1 MSNER
6 ILIILPNPEVGQILE
21 RAVLTPIGYQV
32 TFVSEWKSAE
42 KILLG
47 NPPDLIIASNT
58 LEGKDCIDQVKG
70 LFERYPFM
78 PILLLPDNHSE
89 KLAIEAFHQGFSD
102 YLEPP
107 LRAQD
112 IQNTVDRALKR
123 RYKLQEMIHL
133 STTRGTKELQ
143 QRVNGLEAIQRIG
156 HKVTSTLD
164 LDSILIAVVDAA
176 VELTGA
182 EEGSLLLLDEKTGEL
197 YVRASR
203 NIQEDLVSKLRL
215 PIHDSLV
222 SQVLRT
228 GKPLL
233 LDEETPKKIKTSYL
247 VYNIVYMPLIVQER
261 VIGVLEVDNR
271 QSRKSFNDYQVAL
284 VSAMADYA
292 AIAIV
297 NANLYSHSE
306 SERNKLESILTGI
319 GEGVLVADNDR
330 RLILINHKAIEDFHI
345 EEKNLIGKRIRDVI
359 DHQELLE
366 FLRDTSQKSPSR
378 AEITLEDGRVL
389 NILQTP
395 LPSIGLVMTMQ
406 DITHLKE
413 LDRIKSDFVNTVS
426 HDLRSPLTAILG
438 YVELIDRVGPL
449 NDQQME
455 FIHRVELSVHNI
467 TTLINDLLD
476 LGRIEAGFDSRNEVV
491 PISEIIHY
499 ALDSLRN
506 RATERSQ
513 ELVEDLPEDL
523 PQVLGNPIR
532 LRQVVSNLII
542 NAIKYTPEE
551 GIVTVKARAEGGQII
566 LQVIDNGIGIPPAD
580 QPYIFDK
587 FYRASNIPINTPG
600 TGLGL
605 AIVKSIVE
613 NHLGRIW
620 VDSTMGQGTT
630 FTIVLPTI
638 DREL

>member
-6 ILIILPNPEVGQILE
+6 ILLILSNPEVAQILE
-21 RAVLTPIGYQV
+21 RAVLSPVGYQV
-32 TFVSEWKSAE
+32 SIVPEWKSAE
-42 KILLG
+42 NILQG
-47 NPPDLIIASNT
+47 NPPDLIITGNR
-58 LEGKDCIDQVKG
+58 LEGTDFIEQARKLI
-70 LFERYPFM
+70 ERYPFI
-78 PILLLPDNHSE
+78 PIILLPDKHSD
-89 KLAIEAFHQGFSD
+89 KLAIDAFRQGFFD

-107 LRAQD
+107 IRAQD

-123 RYKLQEMIHL
+123 RRKMEDLIRL
-133 STTRGTKELQ
+133 ATAKGTKELLQ
-143 QRVNGLEAIQRIG
+143 KVNGLEAIQRIG

-164 LDSILIAVVDAA
+164 LDSILTAVVDAA

-182 EEGSLLLLDEKTGEL
+182 EEGSLLLLDESSGEL

-203 NIQEDLVSKLRL
+203 NIQEELVSTLRL

-222 SQVLRT
+222 SQVMRT

-247 VYNIVYMPLIVQER
+247 VYNIVYMPLVVHDRI
-261 VIGVLEVDNR
+261 IGVLEVDNR
-271 QSRKSFNDYQVAL
+271 KSRKPFSAYKVAL
-284 VSAMADYA
+284 VNAMADYA
-292 AIAIV
+292 AIAID
-297 NANLYSHSE
+297 NANLFSHSE

-330 RLILINHKAIEDFHI
+330 RLILINQKAIDDFRI
-345 EEKNLIGKRIRDVI
+345 KEKNLVGKRIRDVI
-359 DHQELLE
+359 EHQELLD
-366 FLRDTSQKSPSR
+366 FLRETPLTSSSR
-378 AEITLEDGRVL
+378 AELTLDDGRVL
-389 NILQTP
+389 NILLTP
-395 LPSIGLVMTMQ
+395 LPNIGLVITMQ

-438 YVELIDRVGPL
+438 YVELIDRVGPV
-449 NDQQME
+449 NDQQKE
-455 FIHRVELSVHNI
+455 FIRRVQFSVHNI

-491 PISEIIHY
+491 PVSEIMHY

-506 RATERSQ
+506 RATEKSQ
-513 ELVEDLPEDL
+513 KLIHDIPDDL
-523 PQVLGNPIR
+523 PQILGNPVR
-532 LRQVVSNLII
+532 LRQVISNLIL
-542 NAIKYTPEE
+542 NAIKYTPE
-551 GIVTVKARAEGGQII
+551 GGTVTVKAHAEGGQII

-587 FYRASNIPINTPG
+587 FYRASNLPTNTPG

-605 AIVKSIVE
+605 AIVKSIIE
-613 NHLGRIW
+613 NHLGRVW
-620 VDSTMGQGTT
+620 VDSTLGQGTT